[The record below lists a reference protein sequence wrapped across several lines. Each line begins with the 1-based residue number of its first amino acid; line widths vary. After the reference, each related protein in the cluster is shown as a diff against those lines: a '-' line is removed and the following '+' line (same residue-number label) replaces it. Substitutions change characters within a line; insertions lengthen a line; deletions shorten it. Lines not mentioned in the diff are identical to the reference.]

1 MKRFKPFS
9 GVISTA
15 LRSRVAVAMAI
26 LLSGIGNATAQN
38 PPAAAVPATTTS
50 VTVGGDVPRPFTLTL
65 DELKA
70 MPHTTVT
77 VDAEG
82 KTTTYEGVLL
92 GDVLKRAGAPLGR
105 DLSGKA
111 VASYVRATATD
122 GYEAVFA
129 LAEADPAFTG
139 SELIIAFAIDG
150 KPLFDYQGPMRI
162 VAPHDKRGARSVRML
177 KSIDVVQT
185 RK

>member
-1 MKRFKPFS
+1 
-9 GVISTA
+9 V
-15 LRSRVAVAMAI
+15 
-26 LLSGIGNATAQN
+26 
-38 PPAAAVPATTTS
+38 PAAATS
-50 VTVGGDVPRPFTLTL
+50 VSVGGDVPRPFTLTL
-65 DELKA
+65 DDLKA

-92 GDVLKRAGAPLGR
+92 GEVLKRAGAPLGR

-111 VASYVRATATD
+111 VASYVRGTATD
-122 GYEAVFA
+122 GYEAIFA

-150 KPLFDYQGPMRI
+150 KGLFDYQGPMRI
-162 VAPHDKRGARSVRML
+162 VAPHDKRATRSVRML
-177 KSIDVVQT
+177 KTIEVVQT

>member
-1 MKRFKPFS
+1 MLALLLAL
-9 GVISTA
+9 TA
-15 LRSRVAVAMAI
+15 AGEAV
-26 LLSGIGNATAQN
+26 AQN
-38 PPAAAVPATTTS
+38 PPAAGVPAAATS
-50 VTVGGDVPRPFTLTL
+50 VSVGGDVPRPFTLTL
-65 DELKA
+65 DDLKA

-92 GDVLKRAGAPLGR
+92 GEVLKRAGAPLGR

-111 VASYVRATATD
+111 VASYVRGTATD
-122 GYEAVFA
+122 GYEAIFA

-150 KPLFDYQGPMRI
+150 KGLFDYQGPMRI
-162 VAPHDKRGARSVRML
+162 VAPHDKRATRSVRML
-177 KSIDVVQT
+177 KTIEVVQT

>member
-1 MKRFKPFS
+1 MLALLLAL
-9 GVISTA
+9 TA
-15 LRSRVAVAMAI
+15 ASEAVAQ
-26 LLSGIGNATAQN
+26 S
-38 PPAAAVPATTTS
+38 PPAAGVPAAATS
-50 VTVGGDVPRPFTLTL
+50 VSVGGDVPRPFTLTL
-65 DELKA
+65 DDLKA

-82 KTTTYEGVLL
+82 KTYEGVLL
-92 GDVLKRAGAPLGR
+92 GEVLKRAGAPLGR

-122 GYEAVFA
+122 GYEAIFA

-150 KPLFDYQGPMRI
+150 KGLFDYQSPMRI
-162 VAPHDKRGARSVRML
+162 VAPHDKRATRSVRML
-177 KSIDVVQT
+177 KTIEVVQT